1 MYAEAPSPNANERRH
16 CPRLSR
22 ANTNQGRKSCV
33 PMVISERAST
43 HLRQATPS
51 GAAPRQTQQVA
62 VARRQRNR
70 SRRSW
75 PRTPPA
81 GCGPPCRGQPG
92 SGDTLFDLLL
102 ALVDL
107 ARSEVLVAR
116 VHRLEFAAV
125 ANPSFVRF
133 NSPTNASMT
142 EQVVV
147 REKSSRH
154 SGIKVTCCRSCPS
167 MNRGMST
174 PESAPSG
181 TLPRHPRR
189 PQRVFTQPRSEAAI
203 TLLLRRWT
211 LSGQIQ
217 RRSTTASDWVRSAKF
232 WPPDDAVTES

>member
-1 MYAEAPSPNANERRH
+1 MQMSGGIASFSAARTPTKGT
-16 CPRLSR
+16 SR
-22 ANTNQGRKSCV
+22 GVAR
-33 PMVISERAST
+33 VISERAST
-43 HLRQATPS
+43 HLRQGTPS

-62 VARRQRNR
+62 VARRRRNR

-154 SGIKVTCCRSCPS
+154 SGIKVTCCRCCPS

-181 TLPRHPRR
+181 PHRA
-189 PQRVFTQPRSEAAI
+189 QRVFTQPRAKAAVVSQDD
-203 TLLLRRWT
+203 WT
-211 LSGQIQ
+211 LSQLRFTPCHAPCRAGAPGCA
-217 RRSTTASDWVRSAKF
+217 RHRPASRCGRTRW
-232 WPPDDAVTES
+232 